1 MKAWIIGILLVL
13 FVAAGWY
20 FYSASQKEDAP
31 APPPTVAVIEE
42 APAPEVIEDESVEEF
57 VQQPEPPE
65 ALEPVVEEKPLPP
78 LQDSDPLAAES
89 LGSLVGV
96 AMAERYFASEDVI
109 SRMVTTVDALGS
121 SQVPGAIQAVQ
132 GPEGD
137 FEVTVDDQPDASIV
151 NEEGDPIPQFLSD
164 PANERRYLVYVEML
178 EAVDTAQLVELYQRQ
193 DPLFQEA
200 WRQLGYADGD
210 FNQRLL
216 AVIDELLA
224 TPEVEGPLRLK
235 KPEAY
240 YLFSDDEL
248 ESLSAGQKILLRMG
262 SENAARVKAKL
273 SEIRQALL
281 NAQ

>member
-1 MKAWIIGILLVL
+1 MKAWIIGVLLVL
-13 FVAAGWY
+13 FVAVGWY
-20 FYSASQKEDAP
+20 FYEASQKDDIP
-31 APPPTVAVIEE
+31 TPPPAAEVIQE
-42 APAPEVIEDESVEEF
+42 APAPVAIEEEPVEEF
-57 VQQPEPPE
+57 VEAAPPE
-65 ALEPVVEEKPLPP
+65 EPEPVVEEEPLPP
-78 LQDSDPLAAES
+78 LLDSDSLAADS
-89 LGSLVGV
+89 LGSLVGD
-96 AMAERYFASEDVI
+96 AMAGRYFASEDMI
-109 SRMVTTVDALGS
+109 PRMVTTIDALS
-121 SQVPGAIQAVQ
+121 SKQIPGAVQAVQ

-137 FEVTVDDQPDASIV
+137 FEVSVDDQPDPSIV

-164 PANERRYLVYVEML
+164 PSNDGRYLVYVEML
-178 EAVDTAQLVELYQRQ
+178 EAVDTEELVEMYQRQ
-193 DPLFQEA
+193 SPLFEEA

-240 YLFSDDEL
+240 YLFSNDEL

-262 SENAARVKAKL
+262 NEIAARVKAKL

>member
-1 MKAWIIGILLVL
+1 MKAWVIGILLVL
-13 FVAAGWY
+13 FVAIGWY
-20 FYSASQKEDAP
+20 FYTGSQTEETP
-31 APPPTVAVIEE
+31 APPPPAEVIQEVPAPVVIEE
-42 APAPEVIEDESVEEF
+42 EPVEEF
-57 VQQPEPPE
+57 VEQPEPPE
-65 ALEPVVEEKPLPP
+65 EPEPVVEEEPLPP
-78 LQDSDPLAAES
+78 LQDSDTLAAES

-96 AMAERYFASEDVI
+96 AMAERYFASEDMI
-109 SRMVTTVDALGS
+109 SRMVTTVDALSS

-137 FEVTVDDQPDASIV
+137 FGVTVDDQPDASIV

-178 EAVDTAQLVELYQRQ
+178 EAMDTGQLVQLYQRQ
-193 DPLFQEA
+193 YPLFQEA

-210 FNQRLL
+210 FNQRML

-240 YLFSDDEL
+240 YLFSDDDL